1 MSHNHSGRVFLILTI
16 LAIALW
22 AIFPTGNFTHPNL
35 KPGIDMAGGTS
46 LLYEIKAPPGSANEN
61 LATEVMDSLKKRV
74 DPQGVRNLIWRP
86 QGNNRLEIQM
96 PSSGNSARN
105 RELREAYLN
114 AQRELEATNIRAAD
128 VIAAV
133 EAGNQA
139 KLDEL
144 TQGSAVRKKLFAQL
158 QETYKAIQ
166 TSQANKDF
174 KAQADA
180 EMRYDQLKLSID
192 ETNLSA
198 ADLETVLELNPDRR
212 GQRLKELKEKYGDFS
227 ARLTA
232 IDHLMQQYDQFKKVR
247 GNIDDAAELKR
258 LLRGSGVLEFHILVT
273 ENTSDVQAMVQRLK
287 QKGPAPQA
295 NDKMRW
301 YQVDRPEE
309 FKQQH
314 EMLQMYNDKYYVLA
328 YDTSD
333 KSMVHRSGGVTW
345 GLQKAY
351 VTRIEKG
358 FAAQKAVGFQF
369 DSTGAALF
377 ADLTR
382 GNVGKPLAIVL
393 DNKVISAPNIN
404 EAITGGSGTI
414 SGGGSNGFTE
424 QELNYLIST
433 LNAGSLPAQLAE
445 EPIREQ
451 TIGPQ
456 LGADNLHRGLMS
468 CVVGLIAVSV
478 LMVIYYHLSGVVAVV
493 ALVLNIVLILGS
505 MAALG
510 ATFTLPSI
518 AGIVLTMGIAVDA
531 NVLIFERLREEQSRG
546 LSLRMALRNAYDRA
560 LSAIVD
566 SNVTTLITCMVLYYF
581 GSEEVKGFGLTLA
594 IGLLSSLFTALF
606 VTKTIFGIWMDHFG
620 LKRLG
625 SLPISVP
632 AVARLLHPKIDWM
645 GKIGWFIV
653 VSAVLLVAGLSA
665 LVVKYKQ
672 GKLLDIEFAS
682 GTSVQFELNEPLD
695 QPQVLKLLEQKPAEI
710 PSPSVVTVGDTQREY
725 EIVTANA
732 NSAVVKN
739 AILEVMGSRL
749 KLELPSQFDGSNR
762 PINEVVDAEV
772 LPIQSTGF
780 TVNNFKPRSVADYQG
795 GVAIVLRNLTPPL
808 SLKEIRARVERQ
820 QLQPRPDG
828 SQPPFHDFKVESD
841 VVGDNQPVTWA
852 VILTSDSA
860 LPYSADPAK
869 WQDDFAGPFWQVV
882 NEAISKPAQLS
893 KVSNFDAQ
901 VAGETSRDALLAV
914 VFSSL
919 AIMVYIWLRFGDLR
933 YGTATIVATVHDTL
947 MVVGFI
953 GLSHYL
959 GQTFIG
965 KALLIEPFRVN
976 LTVVA
981 AVLTVMGYSMVDTIV
996 VFDRIRENRGRFGHL
1011 SRQVINDSINQ
1022 TLSRTLLTSGTTLLT
1037 VLVMYLLG
1045 GPAIHGFTFVML
1057 VGIFVGTYSSIA
1069 IASPILL
1076 WGGRKELAATAG
1088 KPSAG
1093 QLQKTGR

>member
-1 MSHNHSGRVFLILTI
+1 MSNNHSGRVFLILAI

-46 LLYEIKAPPGSANEN
+46 LLYEIKAAPGTSDEN
-61 LATEVMDSLKKRV
+61 LAIKVMESLKKRV

-96 PSSGNSARN
+96 PSSGNSEEN
-105 RELREAYLN
+105 RKLREAYLN
-114 AQRELEATNIRAAD
+114 AQRELEATNIRAAE
-128 VIAAV
+128 VIGAV
-133 EAGNQA
+133 EEGNQA
-139 KLDEL
+139 RLDEL
-144 TQGSAVRKKLFAQL
+144 TEGSAVRKKLFAEL
-158 QETYKAIQ
+158 LESHKAIQ
-166 TSQANKDF
+166 AAQANKDF

-180 EMRYDQLKLSID
+180 EMQYDQLKLRID

-198 ADLETVLELNPDRR
+198 SDLEQILELNPDRR
-212 GQRLKELKEKYGDFS
+212 DQRLKELKEKYADFPN
-227 ARLTA
+227 RLKA
-232 IDHLMQQYDQFKKVR
+232 IDQMTKQSEQFDKVR

-273 ENTSDVQAMVQRLK
+273 ESSSEVQAMVQRLK

-295 NDKMRW
+295 GDQMRW

-328 YDTSD
+328 YDTAE
-333 KSMVHRSGGVTW
+333 KSMTHRPGGVTW
-345 GLQKAY
+345 GLQQAY
-351 VTRIEKG
+351 STRIEKG

-414 SGGGSNGFTE
+414 SGGGANGFTD
-424 QELNYLIST
+424 QELNYLINT

-456 LGADNLHRGLMS
+456 LGADNLRRGLMS
-468 CVVGLIAVSV
+468 CVVGLIAVSL
-478 LMVIYYHLSGVVAVV
+478 LMIVYYHMSGLVAVV

-510 ATFTLPSI
+510 ATFTLPAI

-546 LSLRMALRNAYDRA
+546 LSLRMGLRNAYDRA

-566 SNVTTLITCMVLYYF
+566 SNVTTLITCVVLYYF

-594 IGLLSSLFTALF
+594 IGLLSSLFTSLF
-606 VTKTIFGIWMDHFG
+606 VTKTIFGIWLDHFG
-620 LKRLG
+620 LKKLG
-625 SLPISVP
+625 SLPVSIP
-632 AVARLLHPKIDWM
+632 AVARLLHPNVDWM
-645 GKIGWFIV
+645 GKIGWFIT
-653 VSAVLLVAGLSA
+653 VSAVLLVSGMTA
-665 LVVKYKQ
+665 LVVKYQQ

-682 GTSVQFELNEPLD
+682 GTSVQFELKQPLT
-695 QPQVLKLLEQKPAEI
+695 QPEVLKLLETKPSDI

-725 EIVTANA
+725 EVVTANA
-732 NSAVVKN
+732 DSSQVRN
-739 AILEVMGSRL
+739 AILEVMGDRL
-749 KLELPSQFDGSNR
+749 KLELPSQFDGADR
-762 PINEVVDAEV
+762 PINEVVDTEV
-772 LPIQSTGF
+772 LPIQNTSF
-780 TVNNFKPRSVADYQG
+780 SVNNFKPRSVADYQG
-795 GVAIVLRNLTPPL
+795 GVAIVLRNLTPAL
-808 SLKEIRARVERQ
+808 SLKEIRSRVERQ

-841 VVGDNQPVTWA
+841 VVDQEQPVSWA
-852 VILTSDSA
+852 VILTSDTA

-869 WQDDFAGPFWQVV
+869 WRDDLAGPFWQIV
-882 NEAISKPAQLS
+882 NEAISKPAQLN

-914 VFSSL
+914 VFSAL

-933 YGTATIVATVHDTL
+933 YGTATIVATVHDTF

-959 GQTFIG
+959 GQTAVG
-965 KALLIEPFRVN
+965 HALLIEPFRVN

-981 AVLTVMGYSMVDTIV
+981 AVLTVLGYSMVDTIV

-1022 TLSRTLLTSGTTLLT
+1022 TLSRTLLTSGTTLTT
-1037 VLVMYLLG
+1037 VAVMYLLG

-1076 WGGRKELAATAG
+1076 WGGKKEHEAATG
-1088 KPSAG
+1088 KASAG
-1093 QLQKTGR
+1093 QLQKAGR